1 MSNVQKL
8 KKAGFTI
15 PTETPKAYQNVLNNL
30 SDAEIALLIGASALL
45 NSVNDRLNQAQK
57 ADPKLKKAYTDFLA
71 PPPL

>member
-15 PTETPKAYQNVLNNL
+15 PTGTPKAYQNVINDL

-45 NSVNDRLNQAQK
+45 NSVNDRLNQAQR
-57 ADPKLKKAYTDFLA
+57 ADPELKSYKQFLA